1 MPTTPKTQHHKERA
15 AFQLQAHRLAGRV
28 RAERAAR
35 GWTIEQAAERFG
47 VEPAHVRR
55 IEKGTTNPTLSV
67 IVSIARAFSVS
78 TSSML
83 APGVGVGTNTPP
95 RLDDRE
101 ADWVRQA
108 IVSRLTVIARESS
121 AMRAVVAALAESE
134 DDGEFWLLVRDHGP
148 DVLGA
153 IVDTARKQKRSS
165 VANDCME
172 GAMAL
177 ALAIVAA
184 SSPERA

>member
-83 APGVGVGTNTPP
+83 APGVSTNTPP
-95 RLDDRE
+95 LLDDRE

-108 IVSRLTVIARESS
+108 IVSRLAMITRESS
-121 AMRAVVAALAESE
+121 AMRAVVAALAESK
-134 DDGEFWLLVRDHGP
+134 DGGEFWLLVRDHGP
-148 DVLGA
+148 DVLGTL
-153 IVDTARKQKRSS
+153 VDTARKQKRSS
-165 VANDCME
+165 VANACME

-184 SSPERA
+184 SSLERR